1 MVKKVVFSV
10 MLAAVAALAWQG
22 LTSVP
27 AGADVRT
34 HVPLSAALQLER
46 SQC

>member
-22 LTSVP
+22 LTPVP
-27 AGADVRT
+27 TGADETRK
-34 HVPLSAALQLER
+34 S
-46 SQC
+46 